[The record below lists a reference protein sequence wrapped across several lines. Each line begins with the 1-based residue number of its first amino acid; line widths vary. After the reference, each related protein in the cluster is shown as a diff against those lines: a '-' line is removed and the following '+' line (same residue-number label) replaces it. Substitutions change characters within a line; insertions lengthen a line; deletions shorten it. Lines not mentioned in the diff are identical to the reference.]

1 MAFYEDRIARY
12 VGGISRVKRTA
23 FRNERH
29 FLGHRAKS
37 PCRTD
42 KASERESVRNTA
54 AMVLPIHGG
63 AHGLISIPA
72 SGLDISGYSEFQHFL
87 L

>member
-1 MAFYEDRIARY
+1 MAFYEDRIVQLA
-12 VGGISRVKRTA
+12 GGIPRVKRTA
-23 FRNERH
+23 FRSKRH
-29 FLGHRAKS
+29 FLGQRAKS
-37 PCRTD
+37 PCRAD